1 MGLLTLFLTFIG
13 GPLTLIV
20 YFCPQCGKSYSQKE
34 FNEIRFCSQCG
45 KFLTKNDRRLM
56 EQNKKDYDA
65 TLGQPT
71 NGLKVR
77 VEKLL
82 EFAKEVTAGE
92 LVPVLEKEAAEV
104 ITDPFAFALAGVLDR
119 GTKAEV
125 IWTIPYYIKK
135 QLGELDPSFFANASI
150 EEIDKIFRK
159 LPRKPRYINDAPYT
173 VKGLSE
179 IIVNEYN
186 GQTQKLWENRS
197 SKAVKATFERI
208 YGVGP
213 GIASMIIL
221 LLERWFKVYFDDID
235 HRNMDVKPDVHIIR
249 VFQRLGFISEPTS
262 TAALNVARRL
272 NPEFPGA
279 LDSPAWYIGRNWCT
293 ASMSKCDQCP
303 ITEVCPKIM

>member
-1 MGLLTLFLTFIG
+1 
-13 GPLTLIV
+13 
-20 YFCPQCGKSYSQKE
+20 
-34 FNEIRFCSQCG
+34 
-45 KFLTKNDRRLM
+45 M
-56 EQNKKDYDA
+56 EQNKRDNEA
-65 TLGQPT
+65 PSSQPT
-71 NGLKVR
+71 NDLNVR

-92 LVPVLEKEAAEV
+92 LVPVLEKKAAEV

-135 QLGELDPSFFANASI
+135 QLGKLDPYFFANASI
-150 EEIDKIFRK
+150 EEIDEIFRK

-186 GQTQKLWENRS
+186 GQTQELWENRS

-208 YGVGP
+208 HGVGP

-221 LLERWFKVYFDDID
+221 LLERWFKVYFDDLD

-262 TAALNVARRL
+262 TAALNAARRL
-272 NPEFPGA
+272 NPEFQE
-279 LDSPAWYIGRNWCT
+279 Y
-293 ASMSKCDQCP
+293 
-303 ITEVCPKIM
+303 

>member
-1 MGLLTLFLTFIG
+1 
-13 GPLTLIV
+13 
-20 YFCPQCGKSYSQKE
+20 
-34 FNEIRFCSQCG
+34 
-45 KFLTKNDRRLM
+45 M
-56 EQNKKDYDA
+56 EQNKRDDE
-65 TLGQPT
+65 TSSQPID
-71 NGLKVR
+71 NINSR

-82 EFAKEVTAGE
+82 EFAKTVNAEE
-92 LVPVLEKEAAEV
+92 LVPVLEKEASEL
-104 ITDPFAFALAGVLDR
+104 INDPFAFALAGVLDR
-119 GTKAEV
+119 GTKAEL

-135 QLGELDPSFFANASI
+135 QLGELNPYFFVNASI
-150 EEIDKIFRK
+150 EDLEELFQK
-159 LPRKPRYINDAPYT
+159 LPKKPRYINDAPYT
-173 VKGLSE
+173 VKGLAE

-186 GQTQKLWENRS
+186 GQAQKLWENRS

-221 LLERWFKVYFDDID
+221 LLERWFKVHFDDVD

-249 VFQRLGFISEPTS
+249 VFQRLGFISKPTS
-262 TAALNVARRL
+262 TAALNAARKL

-293 ASMSKCDQCP
+293 ASMPKCDQCP